1 MWVLPRGPHL
11 PHSHRPD
18 RVSLGAHHGDSQE
31 EGIEPMAQSNEEKA
45 AKKIIAAIDSHGI
58 NPAMVLFAITGEAV
72 NAQQHELFKL
82 VCCLIKHWAESD
94 PLSTHYAPTVE
105 DMERKFLSV
114 AMRDALVR

>member
-1 MWVLPRGPHL
+1 
-11 PHSHRPD
+11 
-18 RVSLGAHHGDSQE
+18 
-31 EGIEPMAQSNEEKA
+31 MAQSNEEKA

-58 NPAMVLFAITGEAV
+58 NPAMVSFAITGEAV

-114 AMRDALVR
+114 AMRDALVREGYTIW